1 MTPEVLSIGTAVFS
15 ALLGVIVALVVFIFK
30 TNTDSLKTDIKRLER
45 ENESLRGQI
54 SATASTVNTHAIT
67 LATQATNHANMQA
80 DIAETKSAINSMGE
94 SLIKAHSKLDV
105 LLGRSGNSP
114 VPFPRKG

>member
-1 MTPEVLSIGTAVFS
+1 MLSIGTAVFS
-15 ALLGVIVALVVFIFK
+15 ALLGVIVALVAFIFRA
-30 TNTDSLKTDIKRLER
+30 TTDALKSDIGRLEK

-54 SATASTVNTHAIT
+54 TTTASTVNTHAIT

-114 VPFPRKG
+114 VPYPRKG